1 MASALSAARMA
12 ALMGQTSGESDACQ
26 GVGPLWLASLCPLTP
41 PPLQKPASAETP
53 LPQPLPA
60 AIPPLRHK
68 NRGCGVNPITGMTCW
83 DADPLWVSSS
93 AEYHC

>member
-12 ALMGQTSGESDACQ
+12 ALMGQTSGERDACQ

-53 LPQPLPA
+53 SPSLSLLPFLVFDT
-60 AIPPLRHK
+60 K
-68 NRGCGVNPITGMTCW
+68 TG
-83 DADPLWVSSS
+83 AVG
-93 AEYHC
+93 